1 MAVIIIVIITAGT
14 VIWARAAPDPVR
26 VLCTERAMVVS
37 LSGRA
42 LRFGSVRFGTCGSV
56 VERET
61 ETELVLQAELHEC
74 GSTLRVEGD
83 SLVYENILFFV
94 PDENPYG
101 IVRSRGAR
109 VPVQCRYPR
118 IHFVSTKDMKN
129 PRGQLTISDQSSAPP
144 RFSLQLMNDDWWSER
159 SSSMYRQGEVI
170 NLKASVARTERTP
183 AKLYVDTCVFTLQPD
198 VGHTP
203 RYPLIHNHGCS
214 ANPRSLLPTAHFL
227 PRSEDHSL
235 RLQMETRRFSRNE
248 QITVYIRCVLKV
260 TAEEESSV
268 NKACSFTGERYR
280 PTSLTSTPVP
290 HHITSLSITSS
301 HSPSHHLTLHH
312 IISL

>member
-1 MAVIIIVIITAGT
+1 
-14 VIWARAAPDPVR
+14 
-26 VLCTERAMVVS
+26 
-37 LSGRA
+37 
-42 LRFGSVRFGTCGSV
+42 
-56 VERET
+56 
-61 ETELVLQAELHEC
+61 
-74 GSTLRVEGD
+74 
-83 SLVYENILFFV
+83 
-94 PDENPYG
+94 
-101 IVRSRGAR
+101 
-109 VPVQCRYPR
+109 
-118 IHFVSTKDMKN
+118 
-129 PRGQLTISDQSSAPP
+129 
-144 RFSLQLMNDDWWSER
+144 
-159 SSSMYRQGEVI
+159 MYRQGEVI

-268 NKACSFTGERYR
+268 NKACSFTGERWSSVDGQYSVCDCCDSVCEEDHQYR
-280 PTSLTSTPVP
+280 EQSREFKGSAAADSGRAAVVSLGPVVILP
-290 HHITSLSITSS
+290 
-301 HSPSHHLTLHH
+301 
-312 IISL
+312 